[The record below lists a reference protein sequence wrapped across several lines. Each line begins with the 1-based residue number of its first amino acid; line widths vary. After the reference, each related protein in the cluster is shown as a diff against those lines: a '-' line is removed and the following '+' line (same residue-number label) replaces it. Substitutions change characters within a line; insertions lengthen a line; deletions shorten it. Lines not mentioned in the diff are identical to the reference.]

1 MNRFIGLII
10 TVVAVAALVGAAI
23 GWQFPF
29 GGRSRSA
36 NQLETSPQD
45 QEATQ
50 VQQNNR
56 TRTLRANQPTTT
68 RTAPANQTT
77 AQAPD
82 ATVDPEA
89 TGTAQPVQSNSD
101 QQAELESN
109 EPVPALW

>member
-23 GWQFPF
+23 GWRFPF
-29 GGRSRSA
+29 GSRSRSA
-36 NQLETSPQD
+36 NQLETSPQ
-45 QEATQ
+45 EATQ
-50 VQQNNR
+50 VQPDNR
-56 TRTLRANQPTTT
+56 TRTLRANQPATT